1 MPNVA
6 AAPPGDLDL
15 WLAFAAGPAVW
26 ADDDEPGGLELL
38 GVLLVAVVGGL
49 ALLPVVARAPR
60 LEEQSSVAAAVIG
73 VILGAALLSVVP
85 MSLALGHPAPGLL
98 THRPYVAA
106 LLRVVGAVGFVVCWL
121 TLSPVWAFPL
131 LSLLG
136 VVGGG
141 EAAVTARSL
150 GVRVDP
156 RGWLA
161 RALKSWMH
169 LGFLTGVALVIV
181 NDPTLE
187 TAYVAV
193 GVMVVSYASLGVAVA
208 TAAWVDRTLAAIDR
222 RADLRLE
229 QYAEGE
235 DRRRSHWL
243 HDDVLGMLTGVQMKL
258 EREQWDS
265 ATTAAELRWLDH
277 QLRLRQSDEILR
289 SGAATVSEVIQPYL
303 RYAQNMK
310 VTVAEVPAWEVGSLR
325 LDEADARRV
334 QRVFGV
340 AVPNALA
347 AGATWL
353 AFRVGA
359 IGTDTLVVEVEDDAG
374 GFDTSTLVPGRGL
387 AVLERELQPDT
398 LRLRR
403 TASGTLVHAE
413 LQVGER

>member
-1 MPNVA
+1 
-6 AAPPGDLDL
+6 
-15 WLAFAAGPAVW
+15 
-26 ADDDEPGGLELL
+26 
-38 GVLLVAVVGGL
+38 
-49 ALLPVVARAPR
+49 
-60 LEEQSSVAAAVIG
+60 
-73 VILGAALLSVVP
+73 
-85 MSLALGHPAPGLL
+85 
-98 THRPYVAA
+98 
-106 LLRVVGAVGFVVCWL
+106 
-121 TLSPVWAFPL
+121 
-131 LSLLG
+131 

-156 RGWLA
+156 RAWLA

-187 TAYVAV
+187 TAFVAV
-193 GVMVVSYASLGVAVA
+193 GVMVVSYSSLVVAVA

-222 RADLRLE
+222 RADLRIE

-277 QLRLRQSDEILR
+277 QLRLRQSDEIVR

-310 VTVAEVPAWEVGSLR
+310 VVVAEVPAWEVGSFR
-325 LDEADARRV
+325 LSERDARRV

-374 GFDTSTLVPGRGL
+374 GFDTSKLVPGRGL

-403 TASGTLVHAE
+403 TATGTLVHAE
-413 LQVGER
+413 LQVGEP